1 MLLVLQGQCVA
12 TDRLCRRVSWPAS
25 RGGSSVGRAP
35 GLQPGGR
42 GFESLPLHAPRIHSA
57 HVTRPMDASVVYQYR
72 YVLAFLAIGLVFAVV
87 AVALPYAIAP
97 RGKGADAEKTYESGI
112 IPERGAWKQFSL
124 AYYLYALLYLA
135 VAVDV
140 IYLFP
145 VALVFRTIGSWQV

>member
-1 MLLVLQGQCVA
+1 
-12 TDRLCRRVSWPAS
+12 
-25 RGGSSVGRAP
+25 
-35 GLQPGGR
+35 
-42 GFESLPLHAPRIHSA
+42 
-57 HVTRPMDASVVYQYR
+57 MDASVVYQYR

-145 VALVFRTIGSWQV
+145 VALVFRTIGSWQVLVEVLVFVAVIAVAVVYSWRTGAFRWE